1 MRRCTLATKRT
12 ATKTVAAPKKK
23 PVAAKTKRRVAPKA
37 QPKARLSRVRKS
49 AALVDFVSLDW
60 RQVAPGAREKGLTR
74 GGVKLRL
81 LELTPEFE
89 EAAWCLKG
97 HAGVVLEGEMELDMP
112 GGPARFG
119 DAQGFI
125 LLPGGVDRHRAK
137 ALTPEVLLLLVDYV

>member
-1 MRRCTLATKRT
+1 MVTKKTATKR
-12 ATKTVAAPKKK
+12 AAAPKKK
-23 PVAAKTKRRVAPKA
+23 PVAAKTKKRVTPKA
-37 QPKARLSRVRKS
+37 QAKAKPSAARKS

-89 EAAWCLKG
+89 EVAWCLKG

-112 GGPARFG
+112 GGAVRFG

-125 LLPGGVDRHRAK
+125 LIPGGVDRHRAK
-137 ALTPEVLLLLVDYV
+137 ALTPEVLLLVVDFP